1 MVMSITT
8 GRSGPPRFPAKFTA
22 KLVNTTGVLRAGLVP
37 ARAENP
43 CTRKLASLCRAHT
56 ESETQTQT
64 KTSAAILCC
73 MRSSAAVLCCVVS
86 AALRSIAVG
95 FSVLRSCA
103 TRSFHM
109 LRSPLCCCSSPAN
122 IFCHP
127 LLPPPLLCGPL
138 LQPFVASHCPA
149 ATSRR
154 LRPPAAGAGGC
165 GAALLNAQ
173 WQGTATARSC
183 AASH

>member
-1 MVMSITT
+1 MAPPLPCKIYSKISKHDW
-8 GRSGPPRFPAKFTA
+8 GAPSGP
-22 KLVNTTGVLRAGLVP
+22 G
-37 ARAENP
+37 ARSSRNP